1 MKPGWQVRPLGEVV
15 TIKPPKREAQSRV
28 SPEQGV
34 SFVPMEDLKGLQ
46 RDFRPRQ
53 TRALAEVYG
62 GYTYFADGDVLLAK
76 ITPCFENGKLSV
88 AKELENGVGFGS
100 SEFMVLRCHDR
111 LDPEFLFYFLSR
123 DEFRESGKARMT
135 GAVGHK
141 RVPPEYVQAIPIPLP
156 PLDEQRRIVAVLDDA
171 FEGLSRARAN
181 TEANLADARELFAS
195 QIEDLIMRSGG
206 IEVPLEEL
214 IEEGA
219 ILSHFDGNHGE
230 NYPRKEEFV
239 SEGVPYLSANCIV
252 GNDVDFTRAKFL
264 PEERAD
270 TLRKGTSVDRDV
282 LFAHNATVGPVAL
295 LRTDLPRVL
304 LSTSLTHYRCNETA
318 LLPEFLLA
326 EMQSS
331 AFVRQY
337 QAVMRQATRNQ
348 VPISAQRKLTHII
361 PPMEAQQRIAE
372 VSTQLKDEV
381 DRLVGIVEQ
390 SAHDLDTLRQ
400 SLLQRAFAGELT

>member
-1 MKPGWQVRPLGEVV
+1 MKPGWQVRPLGEVCTV
-15 TIKPPKREAQSRV
+15 VNGGTPQSSVAAYWGGDVNWLTPKDMGQMDGRHIAETPRKITREGLDNCSARLVPAGSVIMSTRA
-28 SPEQGV
+28 PIGHLAINDAPMAFNQGCRGM
-34 SFVPMEDLKGLQ
+34 VPGKDLDPLFLFHVLSANIDALNDLGTGTTFKELSASALKG
-46 RDFRPRQ
+46 F
-53 TRALAEVYG
+53 
-62 GYTYFADGDVLLAK
+62 
-76 ITPCFENGKLSV
+76 
-88 AKELENGVGFGS
+88 
-100 SEFMVLRCHDR
+100 
-111 LDPEFLFYFLSR
+111 
-123 DEFRESGKARMT
+123 
-135 GAVGHK
+135 
-141 RVPPEYVQAIPIPLP
+141 PIPLP

-206 IEVPLEEL
+206 IEVSLEKL

-239 SEGVPYLSANCIV
+239 AEGVPYLSANCIV
-252 GNDVDFTRAKFL
+252 GNDVDLTRAKFL

-372 VSTQLKDEV
+372 ISTQLKYEV

-400 SLLQRAFAGELT
+400 SLLQKAFSGELT